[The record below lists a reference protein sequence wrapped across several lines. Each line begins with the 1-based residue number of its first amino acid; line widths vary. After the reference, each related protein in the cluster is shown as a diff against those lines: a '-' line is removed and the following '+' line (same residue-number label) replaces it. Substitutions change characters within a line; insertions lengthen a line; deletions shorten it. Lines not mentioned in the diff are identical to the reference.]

1 MCTVLNSQNVV
12 KRSTMTT
19 LPGGY
24 PMAVTGFERTVT
36 GAAVQSTS
44 STMKALVYH
53 RPGKRAW
60 EEKPRPTAKDP
71 GDAVLRVPTTTIC
84 GTDLHILKG
93 DLPSVA
99 DGRILGHEGI
109 GVVEHVGMGVS
120 EFHIGDKVIISC

>member
-109 GVVEHVGMGVS
+109 WCSRACRSRRLG
-120 EFHIGDKVIISC
+120 IP